1 MIDLKERLWKADDSL
16 VGFKPKKKMRCP
28 ICKPWWAF
36 WLKGPEME
44 ITFGNFFSFDIT
56 VPPMEQ
62 GKVEVDERKSHAID
76 IWMRCPE
83 CGYNIVHGVPL
94 HVDEF
99 NAKMADVIQQAKD
112 EGKLKEGDNFEP
124 L

>member
-1 MIDLKERLWKADDSL
+1 MTQKMIDLKERLWKADDSL

-62 GKVEVDERKSHAID
+62 AKVEVDERKSHAID

-83 CGYNIVHGVPL
+83 CGYNIVHGVPC
-94 HVDEF
+94 
-99 NAKMADVIQQAKD
+99 M
-112 EGKLKEGDNFEP
+112 
-124 L
+124 